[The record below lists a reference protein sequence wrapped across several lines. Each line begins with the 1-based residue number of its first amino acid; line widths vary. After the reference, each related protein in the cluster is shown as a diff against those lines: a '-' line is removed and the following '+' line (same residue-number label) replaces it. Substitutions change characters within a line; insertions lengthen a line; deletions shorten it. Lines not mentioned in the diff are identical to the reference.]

1 MGLSKKDGAAMGS
14 ANPGNME
21 VGARTILTL
30 PLSLKTED
38 LPDKPGKQD
47 LEKDPPPELKA
58 AILLVDDKPENLLA
72 LEKLLEGPDVDIVKA
87 SSGNEAL
94 SLVLERE
101 FALILLDVQMPG
113 MDGFE
118 TAELIQSNRDTRHI
132 PIIFV
137 TAISKEQ
144 QHVFRGY
151 ETGAVDYLFKPL
163 DPYIIKGKV
172 RTFLDLHRQRSTLE
186 HMNRILKKS
195 NQKILEQQK
204 SVIEEER
211 LKVLLQMAGATAH
224 ELRQPL
230 TALLGNIELLR
241 MFSHAPE
248 KQDKILSQ
256 IEEAG
261 ERVAEIVDMIQTIR
275 RDETKAYAGNIAIIN
290 IDQETKVLYVED
302 GDADFERIRS
312 DLEPNQR
319 LKLIRAYGI
328 KDGLDLL
335 HIHDPDLVLLDFYLR
350 DGTGLDFLREME
362 KGGLDTPVV
371 VISGQGDEMV
381 AAQMIQ
387 AGAFDYLSKN
397 RVDPHTLSRTIA
409 TALEKARLRKE
420 TRLAREKIVDM
431 SIKDELTGLS
441 NRRYFNEVL
450 DIELQ
455 RAKAHDKP
463 VTLCMMDL
471 DFFKNVNDTHG
482 HLAGDRVLAET
493 GRLLRLS
500 FRTHDLLFRYGGE
513 EFAVILPETDML
525 QARIACER
533 FRESVAG
540 HEIDAKGHQVKITI
554 SIGIAHMEGAQA
566 LEAREL
572 IDRADHALYKAKD
585 LGRNRVESIEA

>member
-1 MGLSKKDGAAMGS
+1 MGLSKKDRAIVKKQPD
-14 ANPGNME
+14 PGNMD
-21 VGARTILTL
+21 VGNRTVLSPASDTQKWKDVPHGHEIQDPEKEL
-30 PLSLKTED
+30 PQEI
-38 LPDKPGKQD
+38 
-47 LEKDPPPELKA
+47 KA
-58 AILLVDDKPENLLA
+58 GILLVDDKPENLLA

-87 SSGNEAL
+87 ASGNEAL

-151 ETGAVDYLFKPL
+151 EAGAVDYLFKPL
-163 DPYIIKGKV
+163 DPYILKGKV
-172 RTFLDLHRQRSTLE
+172 RTFLELHRQRLTLE

-261 ERVAEIVDMIQTIR
+261 ERVAEIVEMIQTIR

-290 IDQETKVLYVED
+290 IEQETKVLYVED
-302 GDADFERIRS
+302 RDPDFERVRMA
-312 DLEPNQR
+312 LGRNPR
-319 LKLIRAYGI
+319 LKIIRAYGI
-328 KDGLDLL
+328 KDGLELL
-335 HIHDPDLVLLDFYLR
+335 RTLNPDLVLLDFYLN
-350 DGTGLDFLREME
+350 DGTGLDFLREMDRA
-362 KGGLDTPVV
+362 GLDAPVV

-387 AGAFDYLSKN
+387 AGAFDYISKN
-397 RVDPHTLSRTIA
+397 RADAATLSRTIA

-420 TRLAREKIVDM
+420 TRMAQEKIVDM
-431 SIKDELTGLS
+431 SITDELTGLS

-450 DIELQ
+450 DIEVQ
-455 RAKAHDKP
+455 RAKAHDHAL
-463 VTLCMMDL
+463 TLCMMDL
-471 DFFKNVNDTHG
+471 DFFKNVNDTYG
-482 HLAGDRVLAET
+482 HLTGDKVLSET
-493 GRLLRLS
+493 GRRLRQS
-500 FRTHDLLFRYGGE
+500 FRTHDMLFRYGGE
-513 EFAVILPETDML
+513 EFAAILPGTDL
-525 QARIACER
+525 EQAKKACER
-533 FRESVAG
+533 FRESV
-540 HEIDAKGHQVKITI
+540 ESSVMD
-554 SIGIAHMEGAQA
+554 S
-566 LEAREL
+566 
-572 IDRADHALYKAKD
+572 KAKK
-585 LGRNRVESIEA
+585 